1 MPCLGIEN
9 RRVRVPGALPPH
21 PALSP
26 SQGERIKVR
35 GTDSGSNIRGNKL
48 RNQAFRT
55 AVLVA
60 LLAACAPRSVPPA
73 ALLPSIAEIE
83 ARQHPDPG
91 WKGISVR
98 LTIVPGSPVLFSGI
112 KSSALLTADPAGFS
126 RLQVQSPFGPI
137 LGDLLVAGGR
147 YSLYRPDRREVETGP
162 VLGED
167 GRAVPMVILADLVQG
182 QWFAKPIRV
191 KDGWIARGAAGG
203 RATLARTDL
212 GVISLFEEV
221 TLDLATGRVLEKR
234 RGIRDKEFR
243 VVYEEYRMVR
253 DREVPW
259 RVLVSD
265 DKGPI
270 VRLDVRAFEV
280 LDAVQDGLRR
290 LDLPP
295 GTAIRERS

>member
-1 MPCLGIEN
+1 MPCSVRSN
-9 RRVRVPGALPPH
+9 RGLLAAGL
-21 PALSP
+21 
-26 SQGERIKVR
+26 
-35 GTDSGSNIRGNKL
+35 
-48 RNQAFRT
+48 
-55 AVLVA
+55 LV
-60 LLAACAPRSVPPA
+60 LLAACAPRSVLPA
-73 ALLPSIAEIE
+73 ALLPSISEIE

-98 LTIVPGSPVLFSGI
+98 LTIVPGSTVLFGGI
-112 KSSALLTADPAGFS
+112 KSAALLTADPAGFS
-126 RLQVQSPFGPI
+126 RLQVQSPFGPL

-147 YSLYRPDRREVETGP
+147 YSLYRPDRMEVETGP

-191 KDGWIARGAAGG
+191 KDGWIAYGAAGG
-203 RATLARTDL
+203 RVTLERMDSGNGGPA
-212 GVISLFEEV
+212 EEV
-221 TLDLATGRVLEKR
+221 TLDLASGRVLEKR
-234 RGIRDKEFR
+234 RGIRGMEFR

-280 LDAVQDGLRR
+280 LDAVQDGVRR